1 MEYCTRR
8 ETQST
13 RYGFRERENGE
24 KQCTYCT
31 GITAVDLPD
40 DTTVIL
46 RVNEAT
52 LLGEKANTLLS
63 PTQIRENGHIIDER
77 ARKHGGKGCIT
88 ADGYVIPMTLREGMM
103 AIKIRKPTPKE
114 EQECTTID
122 LTSDFPYEPG
132 DINEVQISP
141 SEYTTILRT
150 IEEETGER
158 VNYLKKIRDEPYDLD
173 KIAPYL
179 LHPGNTTVMKTL
191 EATSQLGKMVTKLP
205 LQSHTKSKKS
215 TTEYPKTQ

>member
-1 MEYCTRR
+1 MKTWNLKTWNLRKKKKD
-8 ETQST
+8 ST
-13 RYGFRERENGE
+13 RVCTIIRTTKTGDEDFAFMDSGSDTSGLGGEAWNITKVTKRKVRVTGFENE
-24 KQCTYCT
+24 KTAKNNVPIGT

-103 AIKIRKPTPKE
+103 AIKIRKPTPRK
-114 EQECTTID
+114 
-122 LTSDFPYEPG
+122 SR
-132 DINEVQISP
+132 NVRP
-141 SEYTTILRT
+141 ST
-150 IEEETGER
+150 
-158 VNYLKKIRDEPYDLD
+158 
-173 KIAPYL
+173 
-179 LHPGNTTVMKTL
+179 
-191 EATSQLGKMVTKLP
+191 
-205 LQSHTKSKKS
+205 
-215 TTEYPKTQ
+215 